1 LALPVRGIDRGSTWN
16 LDGGVSTGTL
26 RRTIVRRYSID
37 PQQFSHNRAE
47 KTGNRFA
54 IRSV

>member
-1 LALPVRGIDRGSTWN
+1 
-16 LDGGVSTGTL
+16 VSTGTL